1 MFDRKRREVIT
12 LLGGA
17 ASWPLAARAQQG
29 ERLRRIGVLMNASSD
44 DADGQARVV
53 AFVQALQEL
62 GWTDRR
68 NARIDIRW
76 GAGDAERY
84 RRYAEELVA
93 LAPDVILAP
102 TGTVVAALQRATRTI
117 PIVFTSVI
125 DPVGAGFVTTLARPG
140 GNTTGFAAFDYGL
153 SAKWLALLKEV
164 APGIKRAAVLR
175 DAAIAAGIGQLAA
188 IQAVAPSLGVELS
201 PLELRGDSE
210 LNRAIA
216 EFARVPN
223 GGVIVTAG
231 PAANVYREQINALMI
246 QHRLPTVY
254 PFRYYVESGG
264 LIGYGPDIIGQ
275 YRPAAEYV
283 DRILRGQKPADLPVQ
298 APTKYELVINLKTA
312 RALGLE
318 VPPTLIARADEVIE

>member
-1 MFDRKRREVIT
+1 MRRREFIR

-17 ASWPLAARAQQG
+17 AAWPLAAHAQQR
-29 ERLRRIGVLMNASSD
+29 ERMRRIGVIMNASSD

-125 DPVGAGFVTTLARPG
+125 DPVGAGFVTNLAKPG
-140 GNTTGFAAFDYGL
+140 GNTTGFAAFEYGL

-164 APGIKRAAVLR
+164 APGITRAAVLR
-175 DAAIAAGIGQLAA
+175 DPTIAAGIGQLAA

-201 PLELRGDSE
+201 PLELRGHSE

-223 GGVIVTAG
+223 SGAIVTAG
-231 PAANVYREQINALMI
+231 PAANVHREQINALMI
-246 QHRLPTVY
+246 QHRLPTIY

-283 DRILRGQKPADLPVQ
+283 DRILKGENPADLPVQ

-312 RALGLE
+312 KALGLE
-318 VPPTLIARADEVIE
+318 IPTTLLARADEVIE